1 MSSISDGRHERSSS
15 PAASPTTPEDP
26 WPLME
31 TQLVSLL
38 KDLTTQ
44 ISRAHDGTTKPNIT
58 LLRELMDNVGAVSE
72 IVADMR
78 FAFDTAM
85 EHPESFSISTQA
97 LMNRSE
103 KLRMWEREVARGQG
117 EVEKIRRE
125 LQPASG
131 ASSNERDNPYM
142 QENNQFIQSELAVQR
157 QITEVDDATLDRLH
171 GGIQRVKV
179 TAQNIEGELDVQE
192 HIIEDVDQGLTR
204 LQSRMESV
212 MKKVGNLIDATSD
225 RGKIILIV
233 VLMVVLMVLI
243 GFLL

>member
-15 PAASPTTPEDP
+15 PVGSPTTPEDP

-31 TQLVSLL
+31 SQVVSLL
-38 KDLTTQ
+38 KELTAQ
-44 ISRAHDGTTKPNIT
+44 ISRAHDGTTKPNVIF
-58 LLRELMDNVGAVSE
+58 LRELMDNVAAVSE
-72 IVADMR
+72 VVADMR
-78 FAFDTAM
+78 YAFDTAM
-85 EHPESFSISTQA
+85 EHPESFAISTEA

-103 KLRMWEREVARGQG
+103 KLRRWEREVARGQS
-117 EVEKIRRE
+117 EVEKMRRE
-125 LQPASG
+125 LHPASG
-131 ASSNERDNPYM
+131 PSFNERDNPYM
-142 QENNQFIQSELAVQR
+142 QENNQFLQSELAAQR

-192 HIIEDVDQGLTR
+192 HIIEDVDQGLSR

-212 MKKVGNLIDATSD
+212 MKKVGNLIDASSD
-225 RGKIILIV
+225 RGKIIMIV
-233 VLMVVLMVLI
+233 VLMVILLVLI